1 MQDAGYRM
9 QDAGCRIG
17 PMMVP
22 SCILFEVRTKGQM
35 TIRKKAKVILTTV
48 YDSQRVRPGIG
59 FPSSGG
65 PPTFVCVP
73 THASDILQILHLAS
87 CILHLASCI
96 LHLASCILHL
106 KSGQSHRQVR
116 SG

>member
-1 MQDAGYRM
+1 
-9 QDAGCRIG
+9 
-17 PMMVP
+17 MMVP

-73 THASDILQILHLAS
+73 THVRPQTCILHPVS
-87 CILHLASCI
+87 CILHPASCI
-96 LHLASCILHL
+96 
-106 KSGQSHRQVR
+106 
-116 SG
+116 